1 MQRPEGVGE
10 RRPLG
15 AAANGPTN
23 EPFVELLY
31 LEGCPSWE
39 RPREQTGATEPQE
52 DVSVSRRRDDSDR
65 ATATRTLRFAST
77 YTGSVSDDLA
87 VAVDCYAGSGGEE
100 TPRRFT
106 FENRLVEIRTVVDQ
120 WRTSDHRYFRVR
132 TSASESYT
140 LRHHVKSGVWELTGV
155 NVTPAES
162 S

>member
-77 YTGSVSDDLA
+77 YTGSVSDDSRLPSTA
-87 VAVDCYAGSGGEE
+87 TRALGEE